1 MIYTLA
7 DFCLR
12 AIPGA
17 APMPQDN
24 FEQIVSEH
32 YESLYR
38 FAFSLTQ
45 AEADAWDLTQQTF
58 YLWSTKGHQL
68 RDFSKVKGW
77 LFTTLH
83 RVFLAARKRQT
94 RFPHFELTESQPDL
108 PVITPQVA
116 NQLDS
121 GEVVRA
127 LTQLDE
133 IYRGPIALFYLE
145 DYSYQ
150 EIADILGT
158 PIGTVK
164 SRIAR
169 GLMQLRRI
177 LLSTDRGTT
186 DPDAS
191 VSNR

>member
-1 MIYTLA
+1 MS
-7 DFCLR
+7 
-12 AIPGA
+12 
-17 APMPQDN
+17 QDN
-24 FEQIVSEH
+24 FEQLVSDH

-94 RFPHFELTESQPDL
+94 RFPHFELTETQPDL

-121 GEVVRA
+121 DEVVRA
-127 LTQLDE
+127 LNELDE

-150 EIADILGT
+150 QIADILGT

-169 GLMQLRRI
+169 GLMHLRRI
-177 LLSTDRGTT
+177 LLTT
-186 DPDAS
+186 ARRASGVDAS
-191 VSNR
+191 VSNGSLPMI